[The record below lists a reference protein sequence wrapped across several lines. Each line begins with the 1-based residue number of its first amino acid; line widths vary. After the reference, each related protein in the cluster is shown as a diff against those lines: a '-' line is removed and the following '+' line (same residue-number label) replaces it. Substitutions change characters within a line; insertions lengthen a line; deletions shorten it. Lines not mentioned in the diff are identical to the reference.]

1 VTVEDH
7 SVPAAAV
14 TDRNGET
21 ALRARAH
28 IELSDLAIAFAGE
41 SIFSNLT
48 LSIAEGE
55 FVCLL
60 GPSGCGKS
68 TLIRL
73 IGGLMQPTAGR
84 VRVAGQPP
92 GATRATLA
100 YVFQSPRLVPWRT
113 ALDNVTL
120 AIELRSP
127 AVGKVERRTRALE
140 LLHMVGLGADVGKYP
155 AMLSGGERQRVA
167 IARALAV
174 EPGTILMDEP
184 FSALDPETRRRM
196 RVDLIA
202 LWQLTRKTVVFVT
215 HDLDEALELAD
226 RIVVF
231 SGKPTRILDSVAVEV
246 DRPRAATESVPL
258 RAAKA
263 RLLQLFAE
271 PAGRPGGLPE
281 DLPGGKD
288 A

>member
-1 VTVEDH
+1 MTVEDH
-7 SVPAAAV
+7 SVAAAAV
-14 TDRNGET
+14 THASGET
-21 ALRARAH
+21 VGRARAH

-48 LSIAEGE
+48 LGIAEGE
-55 FVCLL
+55 LVCLL

-73 IGGLMQPTAGR
+73 IGGLMEPTAGR
-84 VRVAGQPP
+84 VSVAGLPP
-92 GATRATLA
+92 GAARATLA

-113 ALDNVTL
+113 ALDNVAL
-120 AIELRSP
+120 AIELRTPSV
-127 AVGKVERRTRALE
+127 AKVERRARALE
-140 LLHMVGLGADVGKYP
+140 LLQMVGLGADVGKYP

-174 EPGTILMDEP
+174 EPDTILMDEP

-202 LWQLTRKTVVFVT
+202 LWQVTRKTVVFVT

-231 SGKPTRILDSVAVEV
+231 SGKPTRILDIVAVDV
-246 DRPRAATESVPL
+246 ARPRAAAEAVPL

-263 RLLQLFAE
+263 RLLRLFAE
-271 PAGRPGGLPE
+271 PAS
-281 DLPGGKD
+281 LPGGKD

>member
-1 VTVEDH
+1 MTVEH
-7 SVPAAAV
+7 SGLAAAV
-14 TDRNGET
+14 THRSGQT
-21 ALRARAH
+21 ALRARAY
-28 IELSDLAIAFAGE
+28 IEVSDLAIAFAGE

-55 FVCLL
+55 LVCLL

-68 TLIRL
+68 SLIRL
-73 IGGLMQPTAGR
+73 IGGLMEPTAGR
-84 VRVAGQPP
+84 VRVAGLPP
-92 GATRATLA
+92 HAARATLA

-113 ALDNVTL
+113 ALDNVAL
-120 AIELRSP
+120 AIELRNP
-127 AVGKVERRTRALE
+127 AVAKVERRARAME
-140 LLHMVGLGADVGKYP
+140 LLQMVGLGADIGKYP

-174 EPGTILMDEP
+174 DPDTILMDEP
-184 FSALDPETRRRM
+184 YSALDPETRRRM
-196 RVDLIA
+196 RADLIA
-202 LWQLTRKTVVFVT
+202 LWQLTRKTVIFVT

-231 SGKPTRILDSVAVEV
+231 SGKPTRILDIVAVEAA
-246 DRPRAATESVPL
+246 RPRAATESVPL

-263 RLLQLFAE
+263 HLLRLFAD
-271 PAGRPGGLPE
+271 PTS
-281 DLPGGKD
+281 LPGVTD

>member
-1 VTVEDH
+1 MTVEDH
-7 SVPAAAV
+7 SLAAAAV
-14 TDRNGET
+14 TDRSGET
-21 ALRARAH
+21 ALPARPH

-41 SIFSNLT
+41 SIFSNLS

-73 IGGLMQPTAGR
+73 IGGLMEPTAGR
-84 VRVAGQPP
+84 VKVAGLPP
-92 GATRATLA
+92 RAAREALA

-113 ALDNVTL
+113 ALDNVAL
-120 AIELRSP
+120 GIELRTPSV
-127 AVGKVERRTRALE
+127 AKIERRARALE
-140 LLHMVGLGADVGKYP
+140 LLQMVGLGADVGKYP

-174 EPGTILMDEP
+174 EPDTILMDEP

-196 RVDLIA
+196 RADLIA
-202 LWQLTRKTVVFVT
+202 LWQLTRKTVIFVT

-231 SGKPTRILDSVAVEV
+231 SGKPTRILDIVVVKVA
-246 DRPRAATESVPL
+246 RPRAATEPAPL
-258 RAAKA
+258 TAAKA
-263 RLLQLFAE
+263 HLLRLFAE
-271 PAGRPGGLPE
+271 AAS
-281 DLPGGKD
+281 LPGGKD

>member
-1 VTVEDH
+1 MTVEN
-7 SVPAAAV
+7 SGLARAV
-14 TDRNGET
+14 THPSGHT
-21 ALRARAH
+21 ALRARPY
-28 IELSDLAIAFAGE
+28 IEVSDLAIAFAGE

-55 FVCLL
+55 LVCLL

-68 TLIRL
+68 SLIRL
-73 IGGLMQPTAGR
+73 IGGLMEPTAGR
-84 VRVAGQPP
+84 VSVAGLPP
-92 GATRATLA
+92 RAARATLA

-113 ALDNVTL
+113 ALDNVAL
-120 AIELRSP
+120 AIELRNP
-127 AVGKVERRTRALE
+127 AVAKVERRARAME
-140 LLHMVGLGADVGKYP
+140 LLQMVGLGADIGKYP

-174 EPGTILMDEP
+174 DPDTILMDEP
-184 FSALDPETRRRM
+184 YSSLDPETRRRM
-196 RVDLIA
+196 RADLIA
-202 LWQLTRKTVVFVT
+202 LWQLTRKTVIFVT

-231 SGKPTRILDSVAVEV
+231 SGKPTRILDIVAVEAA
-246 DRPRAATESVPL
+246 RPRAAAESVPL

-263 RLLQLFAE
+263 HLLRLFAD
-271 PAGRPGGLPE
+271 PTN
-281 DLPGGKD
+281 LPGVKD